1 MSEMEP
7 LEQEEEDLETE
18 QEEEDEQARAKNEQS
33 ARPFFALLSFLMAAI
48 CLATF
53 LTKPLDS
60 ISGLLVLFGVIIFG
74 IGGMLLL
81 DRKTAPEQ
89 SVSASIHRNDSETEL
104 TIVDSTLADV
114 DIDAEDEDEF
124 EEETEEDELEEGA
137 EEDELT
143 QFKLLVED
151 ALASIPFEFQEKMA
165 NRAILVESE
174 PDEEVLRRVGVN
186 EGYTLLGLYQGVPLT
201 VQGHARPMIPESITI
216 YQHPIENYCHGDPE
230 RIRSQVRSTVLHE
243 IAHHFGIDHDEMPIW
258 VK

>member
-7 LEQEEEDLETE
+7 IEQEEEDPETE

-33 ARPFFALLSFLMAAI
+33 ARPFFALLSFLIAAI

-53 LTKPLDS
+53 LTKPLDT
-60 ISGLLVLFGVIIFG
+60 ITGLVLLFGIIIFG

-81 DRKTAPEQ
+81 EHKTAPEQ
-89 SVSASIHRNDSETEL
+89 SVSSSIHRNDSETEF
-104 TIVDSTLADV
+104 TIVDSTLADF
-114 DIDAEDEDEF
+114 DIDAEDEL
-124 EEETEEDELEEGA
+124 EEEA

-165 NRAILVESE
+165 NLAILVESE
-174 PDEEVLRRVGVN
+174 PDEEVLRRVGVK

-201 VQGHARPMIPESITI
+201 AQGHARPMIPETITI

-230 RIRSQVRSTVLHE
+230 RIHRQVRSTVLHE
-243 IAHHFGIDHDEMPIW
+243 IAHHFGMDHDEMPIW